1 MRVSSTCG
9 VPSYTGAMSALNS
22 PNLPAARTAPG
33 LVPAAGAPSRLAW
46 ALGIAGLFPFV
57 AGAALQWFSPPGWRM
72 LAASALLTYGAVIV
86 SFLGGIH
93 WGLAMRTATP
103 ANARLVWGV
112 IPSLLGWLAILLDAP
127 WGHVVLT
134 LSLLA
139 CLAVDRAVY
148 RTMGL
153 SAWLPLRAVLTV
165 VAGLSVAVGGWAYWV
180 G

>member
-1 MRVSSTCG
+1 MNTS
-9 VPSYTGAMSALNS
+9 PEKLSALTGS
-22 PNLPAARTAPG
+22 GEQTLKPG
-33 LVPAAGAPSRLAW
+33 PEAW
-46 ALGIAGLFPFV
+46 ALGLAGLLPFLLGAAGVWFFPFE
-57 AGAALQWFSPPGWRM
+57 WPD
-72 LAASALLTYGAVIV
+72 LAATALLTYAAVIV

-139 CLAVDRAVY
+139 CLAVDRVVY

>member
-1 MRVSSTCG
+1 
-9 VPSYTGAMSALNS
+9 MSAFNF
-22 PNLPAARTAPG
+22 PNLPASQPGPAQAP
-33 LVPAAGAPSRLAW
+33 LAGAPSHLAW
-46 ALGIAGLFPFV
+46 AMGIAGLFPFV

-93 WGLAMRTATP
+93 WGLAMRGGSP

-112 IPSLLGWLAILLDAP
+112 TPSLLGWLAILLDAP

-139 CLAVDRAVY
+139 CFAVDRVVY
-148 RTMGL
+148 RAMGL
-153 SAWLPLRAVLTV
+153 AAWLPLRAVLTA
-165 VAGLSVAVGGWAYWV
+165 VAAVSVAVGGWAYWV

>member
-1 MRVSSTCG
+1 
-9 VPSYTGAMSALNS
+9 MSALNS
-22 PNLPAARTAPG
+22 PHLSASRPAPAHAP
-33 LVPAAGAPSRLAW
+33 LAGDPSRLAW

-93 WGLAMRTATP
+93 WGLAMRTGTP

-139 CLAVDRAVY
+139 CLAVDRVVY
-148 RTMGL
+148 RAMGL
-153 SAWLPLRAVLTV
+153 AAWLPLRAVLTV
-165 VAGLSVAVGGWAYWV
+165 VAGLSVAVGGWAYWM

>member
-1 MRVSSTCG
+1 
-9 VPSYTGAMSALNS
+9 MSALNS
-22 PNLPAARTAPG
+22 SHSPASRTATG
-33 LVPAAGAPSRLAW
+33 LVPASDAPSRLAW

-57 AGAALQWFSPPGWRM
+57 AGAALQWLSPPGWRM

-139 CLAVDRAVY
+139 CLAVDSVVY
-148 RTMGL
+148 RHMGL
-153 SAWLPLRAVLTV
+153 AAWLPLRAVLTV